1 MVVWSGSG
9 LMRPTFN
16 NAAGLVTS
24 QAPLPSLAH
33 CVMCLC
39 STTWSVSELNGHG
52 RPLCWLDGVAFDP
65 IRTSEAK
72 NAASRNESDSELF
85 SRCISN
91 KQIAG
96 SRCVKGTSLSHN
108 SRTDV
113 MQAWANTA

>member
-1 MVVWSGSG
+1 MLCAPCDHFRSLSMVRGCALIDSRLDTAKIGSDGRVEVHRALLRAVFGGRKTFPHG
-9 LMRPTFN
+9 L
-16 NAAGLVTS
+16 
-24 QAPLPSLAH
+24 
-33 CVMCLC
+33 
-39 STTWSVSELNGHG
+39 
-52 RPLCWLDGVAFDP
+52 DP

-72 NAASRNESDSELF
+72 NVTPRNESDSDPF

-113 MQAWANTA
+113 MKAWANKA